1 MLHLSTG
8 PVFPQRTTSIIM
20 RTLHSLRSAAPPVTV
35 AGGSLRAQD
44 GLPLPSGPPPPLGP
58 SGWVPQLP
66 PRAEQEQLPGALANG
81 GPLSMMQREV
91 LPSLAV
97 VGAWDLL
104 GPGISL
110 KSRQADGCSLEMEIV
125 TYMLQEARRGV
136 AAAFPTRAGPAPFKD
151 L

>member
-58 SGWVPQLP
+58 SGWVPQPP

-97 VGAWDLL
+97 VG
-104 GPGISL
+104 PGICWPHASL

-125 TYMLQEARRGV
+125 TYTLQEARRGV